1 MTNAQRLASSVNTGQ
16 VIFWGPNAT
25 EASRGLQTAGNNASY
40 PRVYAPNPVQGGS
53 SISHFDTVHTPNELM
68 EPAITAPPGPYAYLT
83 SGLLQDVGWSLLSN
97 AVFDYGG
104 LGTYTWNPTDG
115 FFQPTG
121 VNPSLLE
128 PWNGNFVGVYNG
140 TWLWNE
146 TTGGWAQLTTA
157 NPNILR
163 GCGNNLLWSSA
174 AFGTWRWNTSSGWD
188 QLSNLAPQSMVCFGD
203 EMVWQGSVGT
213 WLYDFVAS
221 GGPGTGGW
229 TLLTGSD
236 PIGIAGCGRRLLW
249 WSAAAGTWY
258 WDNGWFQ
265 ITTAPAQTTACYK
278 GQIAWESPL
287 GTWIYNFATG
297 WSQITNVDPDGFVPW
312 GPNLAWDGGAAWGTW
327 IYGDT
332 GWSQITGANPT
343 LMEVLA
349 DHLLWSYPAGTWT
362 WSGAGGGAAWTSIT
376 GAVPT
381 QIVSTGA
388 VHPSR

>member
-1 MTNAQRLASSVNTGQ
+1 
-16 VIFWGPNAT
+16 
-25 EASRGLQTAGNNASY
+25 
-40 PRVYAPNPVQGGS
+40 
-53 SISHFDTVHTPNELM
+53 
-68 EPAITAPPGPYAYLT
+68 
-83 SGLLQDVGWSLLSN
+83 
-97 AVFDYGG
+97 
-104 LGTYTWNPTDG
+104 
-115 FFQPTG
+115 
-121 VNPSLLE
+121 
-128 PWNGNFVGVYNG
+128 
-140 TWLWNE
+140 
-146 TTGGWAQLTTA
+146 
-157 NPNILR
+157 
-163 GCGNNLLWSSA
+163 
-174 AFGTWRWNTSSGWD
+174 
-188 QLSNLAPQSMVCFGD
+188 MVCFGD